1 VNINNYLS
9 WNENLISYFLSGIPQ
24 GSKIYLTIDEDLID
38 FIGKNFLHLDHD
50 INALDHFRCSVI
62 DTIIEDEKVN
72 LKNIQGLNPQG
83 KPKCFA
89 FLSLSVLAAFQM
101 SEDDQEEISEK
112 DYFTR
117 LKSLLGLS
125 GEGRPN
131 GMKFGNQSEEIL
143 WKEWN
148 LWLLQQ
154 GFQPTAYQGKGRSN
168 KYIKYPISQTLFR
181 QVDKDKL
188 QELFIKKQWI
198 NSWDAPTLYSQ
209 VRHEINYLSKHIAN
223 LLRDRKRLELVADS
237 LHEIHQQWLAEGCP
251 KKPITKRKNQYILS
265 RNLFAELYRTEDP
278 FLGDID
284 YFIYPKQ
291 PKFKDNNEIKIQ
303 YHNQTEVLREDRQGW
318 YLPCGSRLIIEDL
331 NKGIIGTVI
340 NHNNLEKLIFP
351 AREFWIL
358 IRDKEDED
366 SDIYATWG
374 SPNLGEQFIILCKQ
388 NLMKDL
394 QLLKDEKLLD
404 WSEEIRPFPDHEDWL
419 ELHQCQVLS
428 EAWEGIFP
436 SNLQLK
442 DALQPKTKL
451 SISLKNGLKIPQQ
464 KAWLKDYPPDIII
477 YGFYPNIELE
487 IKDIFTEQIIE
498 HSSQK
503 TNQLISVSFPH
514 STSYLVT
521 AKARNDFE
529 EILINL
535 KDWEDLEIANIN
547 ANDIK
552 SNQNNS
558 LLNTLSIL

>member
-1 VNINNYLS
+1 MTINSYS
-9 WNENLISYFLSGIPQ
+9 CWNESLISYFSSGIPQ

-38 FIGKNFLHLDHD
+38 FIGKNFLHLDHN

-72 LKNIQGLNPQG
+72 LKNIEGLNPQG
-83 KPKCFA
+83 KPKCVV
-89 FLSLSVLAAFQM
+89 FLVLSILAASQM

-125 GEGRPN
+125 GEERPN
-131 GMKFGNQSEEIL
+131 GMKFGNHSEEIL

-154 GFQPTAYQGKGRSN
+154 GFQPTAYKGKGPQR
-168 KYIKYPISQTLFR
+168 YIKYPISQTLFR

-188 QELFIKKQWI
+188 QELFIKKQWK
-198 NSWDAPTLYSQ
+198 NSWDAQTLYSQ

-237 LHEIHQQWLAEGCP
+237 LHEIHQQWLAEDCP
-251 KKPITKRKNQYILS
+251 TKPIKKRKNQYILS
-265 RNLFAELYRTEDP
+265 RNLFAGLYRTEDP
-278 FLGDID
+278 FLGEID
-284 YFIYPKQ
+284 YFLYPKQ
-291 PKFKDNNEIKIQ
+291 PKFKDNNGVKIQ
-303 YHNQTEVLREDRQGW
+303 YQNEIEILREDRIGR
-318 YLPCGSRLIIEDL
+318 YLPCSTRLTEENL
-331 NKGIIGTVI
+331 NKGIIRSII
-340 NHNNLEKLIFP
+340 NHNNLEKLILP
-351 AREFWIL
+351 ARDFWIL
-358 IRDKEDED
+358 IADKEDED

-374 SPNLGEQFIILCKQ
+374 SPNLGDQFIILCKQ

-394 QLLKDEKLLD
+394 QLLKDEKLLN
-404 WSEEIRPFPDHEDWL
+404 WGEEIKPFSENEDWL

-451 SISLKNGLKIPQQ
+451 SISLKNSLKIPQQ

-514 STSYLVT
+514 SSSYLVT

-535 KDWEDLEIANIN
+535 KDWDDLEIANIN
-547 ANDIK
+547 PNDIK
-552 SNQNNS
+552 LNQNHS
-558 LLNTLSIL
+558 LFNTLSIL